1 MRSRLNRTQVMV
13 RQHYQYLLII
23 FVSITAWLIT
33 YSHHL
38 VTAYNDAMSHLDI
51 PRLVVDN
58 IQPGLAQLG
67 GVWLPLNHILYLPL
81 IWNNWAWHSGF
92 AGSFISMI
100 AYVLATIGVYKLVYE
115 LVPNKFS
122 SSIAAIAFAL
132 NPNLLY
138 LQSTPLTEP
147 LYLALLVGSSLFL
160 IRYLIHNDYKYL
172 VLAAVLTALQILAR
186 YDGWFM
192 LGVESAALLVNELYV
207 RRLSLS
213 KTIGNILLFIT
224 PSLIAMILWFLWN
237 FLIFGNA
244 LYSFTGPYSAHAQQA
259 TIQAHGGLIAK
270 GNIIESVKAFTLDA
284 VDNIG
289 IIVVAL
295 SIVGWIYYGL
305 LSKTSKPLLKLL
317 IAGVLLGDIVFN
329 IVALFVGFSILNIP
343 ALHWDPT
350 HSVSG
355 EYFNVR
361 YGITALPF
369 IAVGVGLLTARAAQ
383 AKRKIVIALIGL
395 VIVFQ
400 GAYLIHSG
408 LITVKD
414 GTIGSSAF
422 VNQDISTA
430 LKHDVSKNQKVIMST
445 STYNGVMFESGLNTS
460 QFIHEGVSAEWKAA
474 IANPT
479 PYAKW
484 VVMAN
489 GNVGDPVYSSLI
501 VKEKGIFLRSYK
513 LVYSGAH
520 ANLYERLAP
529 FDQYVSSR
537 GTQLELANKPLQLQ
551 GANSYDLAYQ
561 SDIQINSTLATLAD
575 NHVNVVRFWMFGD
588 GLTDGFQ
595 PTPGSINQSMLVKTD
610 YILATARKYQI
621 HVIPTLINNF
631 DDYGGVSQYLDW
643 VGVNPADHDQ
653 FFNNQQ
659 AILLYENYI
668 DHIVSHQNSITG
680 VAYKNDPTI
689 LAWDIMNEPRAANPQ
704 VIASWTN
711 TIASYLREQDNN
723 HLITISLDKP
733 TTETGLQSICASKD
747 IGFCSVHIYPQE
759 AGIDSYQSLAQE
771 KLALQSDKNIANSLS
786 KPIVVTET
794 GTDKATM
801 PWNENPLS
809 VLQQTISA
817 IDADNYS
824 GWVIW
829 NYSETPDTSFGFSPN
844 GNDGYNLNSLNN
856 LTSEK

>member
-1 MRSRLNRTQVMV
+1 MSRLNRTQVMV

-23 FVSITAWLIT
+23 LTSVVAWLIT

-81 IWNNWAWHSGF
+81 IWDNWAWHSGF
-92 AGSFISMI
+92 AGSFVSMI
-100 AYVLATIGVYKLVYE
+100 AYVLATIGIYKLVYE
-115 LVPNKFS
+115 LTPNKFS
-122 SSIAAIAFAL
+122 ASIAAVAFAL

-160 IRYLIHNDYKYL
+160 IRYLIRGDYKYL
-172 VLAAVLTALQILAR
+172 VLAAVMTALQILAR

-192 LGVESAALLVNELYV
+192 LGVESAALIINELYV

-213 KTIGNILLFIT
+213 KTAGNILLFLT
-224 PSLIAMILWFLWN
+224 PSMIAMSLWFLWN

-259 TIQAHGGLIAK
+259 TIQAHAGLITK
-270 GNIIESVKAFTLDA
+270 GNMFESIRAFGLDA
-284 VDNIG
+284 IDNIG
-289 IIVVAL
+289 ILIVIM
-295 SIVGWIYYGL
+295 SIAGWVYYTIRN
-305 LSKTSKPLLKLL
+305 KTNKPVLKLL

-350 HSVSG
+350 HTIAG
-355 EYFNVR
+355 QYFNVR

-369 IAVGVGLLTARAAQ
+369 IAVGVGLLTA
-383 AKRKIVIALIGL
+383 KTKSKLILGL
-395 VIVFQ
+395 VGIVIVFQ

-414 GTIGSSAF
+414 GTVGSSAF

-430 LKHDVSKNQKVIMST
+430 LKDDVSKNQKVIMSS
-445 STYNGVMFESGLNTS
+445 STYNGVMFESGLNTN
-460 QFIHEGVSAEWKAA
+460 QFIHEGVSGEWKAA

-501 VKEKGIFLRSYK
+501 VKEKGVFLRSYK
-513 LVYSGAH
+513 LAYTGAH

-529 FDQYVSSR
+529 FDQYVR
-537 GTQLELANKPLQLQ
+537 TEGTQVVLANKTLQLH

-561 SDIQINSTLATLAD
+561 SDGQINSTLKSLSE
-575 NHVNVVRFWMFGD
+575 NNVNVVRFWMFGD
-588 GLTDGFQ
+588 GQSDGFQ
-595 PTPGSINQSMLVKTD
+595 PSPGVINQNMLAKTD
-610 YILATARKYQI
+610 YILATARKYQM

-631 DDYGGVSQYLDW
+631 DDYGGVSQYLNW
-643 VGVNPADHDQ
+643 VGVNPTNHDE
-653 FFNNQQ
+653 FFTNVQ
-659 AILLYENYI
+659 AIALYENYI
-668 DHIVSHQNSITG
+668 NHIVSHENSITG

-689 LAWDIMNEPRAANPQ
+689 LAWDIMNEPRATDPT
-704 VIASWTN
+704 VIASWAN
-711 TIASYLREQDNN
+711 TIAGYLKQQDAN
-723 HLITISLDKP
+723 HLVTISLDKP
-733 TTETGLQSICASKD
+733 TTEASLQSICQSKSID
-747 IGFCSVHIYPQE
+747 FCSVHIYPQE
-759 AGIDSYQSLAQE
+759 ASIDSYQSLADE
-771 KLALQSDKNIANSLS
+771 KQALQSDKIIANSIN

-794 GTDKATM
+794 GTDKSTM
-801 PWNENPLS
+801 PWGQNSLT
-809 VLQQTISA
+809 VLQETLSA

-824 GWVIW
+824 GWLIW
-829 NYSETPDTSFGFSPN
+829 NYSQNPDTTFGFSPSGTDN
-844 GNDGYNLNSLNN
+844 YNLSSLNN
-856 LTSEK
+856 LTNEK